1 MGNRTSTAPT
11 PTIFTEHIPRPR
23 RHSNPRNQTLI
34 ELGEIGLGTLDI
46 QTLSALHIQGLSL
59 NHWNDGQYL
68 MIVHLVDS
76 LKNFRELRELSEDK
90 LFAITYMILEG
101 TQGSVIQERYRMP
114 ITMIRSIDGGT
125 IIKPFRSNGMSLS
138 EWLKECFNHLDQ
150 GCAELQIYWKGINL
164 MVQAIA
170 MYLENHEFPPQIYHG
185 TTFIPTPLPSSPLIP
200 NSQSL
205 ST

>member
-1 MGNRTSTAPT
+1 MHCVPKLNYIFPYMGNRTSTAPT

-101 TQGSVIQERYRMP
+101 TQGSVIQERCRMP
-114 ITMIRSIDGGT
+114 ITMIRSIDG
-125 IIKPFRSNGMSLS
+125 
-138 EWLKECFNHLDQ
+138 
-150 GCAELQIYWKGINL
+150 
-164 MVQAIA
+164 
-170 MYLENHEFPPQIYHG
+170 
-185 TTFIPTPLPSSPLIP
+185 
-200 NSQSL
+200 
-205 ST
+205 